1 MKVNR
6 TTTNTCS
13 KLTEA
18 DQSNTMQSTASIAIW
33 KLEQVF
39 NETG

>member
-6 TTTNTCS
+6 TMTNTCS

-18 DQSNTMQSTASIAIW
+18 DQSTTIQSAASIEIW
-33 KLEQVF
+33 KL
-39 NETG
+39 